1 MDTNTLNSYAVGS
14 GTPFSFSTST
24 LIASLIWGA
33 IGAGFC
39 IYGKKQ
45 RTAPAWIGGIALV
58 GISYFISSAIW
69 MSVAAV
75 GIIAGIWFWSRYYD

>member
-1 MDTNTLNSYAVGS
+1 MDTNTLSSYADGPS
-14 GTPFSFSTST
+14 SPFSFSSAT

-33 IGAGFC
+33 IGAGFS

-45 RTAPAWIGGIALV
+45 RVAPAWFGGIALI

-75 GIIAGIWFWSRYYD
+75 GIIAGIWFWSRYD

>member
-1 MDTNTLNSYAVGS
+1 MDTNALNSYADGPS
-14 GTPFSFSTST
+14 SSFSFSSAT
-24 LIASLIWGA
+24 LIASLIWGS
-33 IGAGFC
+33 IGVGFS

-45 RTAPAWIGGIALV
+45 RAAPAWFGGIALI

-75 GIIAGIWFWSRYYD
+75 GIIAGIWFWSRYD